1 MVKPTKGLLSIAS
14 IAAIGALA
22 ACGTSSG
29 PASSSGTAGCTGT
42 VTVAT
47 DLPTSGGDASDGLP
61 TQYGAQL
68 AVDQA
73 NANHLL
79 GGSCTVNLI
88 TKDDASVALGKHD
101 PNLGAANMSAL
112 TANAAVVGVVGP
124 FNSVVCEAEAPIA
137 NQAGLVEISPSCTNP
152 GITQVGADPTVN
164 TTSLRPTG
172 KITFFRVCTTDT
184 EQGAGLALE
193 AKSLGA
199 MKAYVFDDQESYGLG
214 LATEFIKD
222 FTTGGGTVVGHQ
234 SLPGTTTSFTSY
246 LQKAKSLGADL
257 IFFGGTSSNGGGI
270 IRQQMSDPTVG
281 MGSVNFIGGDGIS
294 DNLFLTQAGKTANG
308 VYYTVAAPFLSQISS
323 ASTFLTQ
330 YRASKYAT
338 SSNGLVGGQV
348 YAYTANAY
356 DAMNI
361 ILQAIKT
368 AISAN
373 GGTIP
378 SNPQT
383 FRESVR
389 ANVASIQ
396 YDGVI
401 GHTSFTSVG
410 DTTNIALTLYQIQNG
425 AAVATKALSV
435 TAAG

>member
-1 MVKPTKGLLSIAS
+1 MVNPTKGFLSIAS
-14 IAAIGALA
+14 IAVLGLMA
-22 ACGTSSG
+22 ACGTSST
-29 PASSSGTAGCTGT
+29 GTKTTGCTGS

-47 DLPTSGGDASDGLP
+47 ELPTSGGDASDGLP

-112 TANAAVVGVVGP
+112 AANDAVVGVVGE

-137 NQAGLVEISPSCTNP
+137 NQAGLVMISPSCTNP

-164 TTSLRPTG
+164 TLSLRPTG
-172 KITFFRVCTTDT
+172 TITFFRVCTTDT
-184 EQGAGLALE
+184 EQGAGLAQE
-193 AKSLGA
+193 AKALGA
-199 MKAYVFDDQESYGLG
+199 MKAYVFDDQESYGVG

-222 FTTGGGTVVGHQ
+222 FTAGGGTILKHQ
-234 SLPGTTTSFTSY
+234 SLPGTTTSFISY
-246 LQKAKSLGADL
+246 LQQAKSLGADL

-270 IRQQMSDPTVG
+270 IRQQMFDPTVG

-294 DNLFLTQAGKTANG
+294 DNLFLTQAGKDADG

-323 ASTFLTQ
+323 AATFLTQ
-330 YRASKYAT
+330 YKASKYAT
-338 SSNGLVGGQV
+338 ASNGLVGGQV
-348 YAYTANAY
+348 FAYTANAY

-361 ILQAIKT
+361 ILTAIKE

-378 SNPQT
+378 ANPTT
-383 FRESVR
+383 FRASVR

-396 YDGVI
+396 YAGVI
-401 GHTSFTSVG
+401 GNTSFNSVG

-425 AAVATKALSV
+425 AAVAVKALSV
-435 TAAG
+435 TAG

>member
-1 MVKPTKGLLSIAS
+1 MVKPTKWVLSIAS
-14 IAAIGALA
+14 IAALGVLA
-22 ACGTSSG
+22 ACGTSSTG
-29 PASSSGTAGCTGT
+29 NTTTGCTGS

-47 DLPTSGGDASDGLP
+47 ELPTSGGDASDGLP

-137 NQAGLVEISPSCTNP
+137 NQADLVEISPSCTNP
-152 GITQVGADPTVN
+152 GITQVGADPSVN
-164 TTSLRPTG
+164 TVSLRPTG

-193 AKSLGA
+193 AKDLGA
-199 MKAYVFDDQESYGLG
+199 KKAYVFDDQELYGLG

-222 FTTGGGTVVGHQ
+222 FTAGGGTIAGHQ

-246 LQKAKSLGADL
+246 LQQAKSKGADL

-308 VYYTVAAPFLSQISS
+308 VYYTVAAPFLTQISS
-323 ASTFLTQ
+323 ATTFLTQ
-330 YRASKYAT
+330 YKASKYAT

-361 ILQAIKT
+361 ILNAVKEAIT
-368 AISAN
+368 AN

-378 SNPQT
+378 GNPQT
-383 FRESVR
+383 FRASVR
-389 ANVASIQ
+389 ADVASIQ

-401 GHTSFTSVG
+401 GHTSFTPVG

-425 AAVATKALSV
+425 AAVAVKALSV
-435 TAAG
+435 TPAG

>member
-1 MVKPTKGLLSIAS
+1 MVKPTKGFLSIAS
-14 IAAIGALA
+14 FAALGVLA
-22 ACGTSSG
+22 ACGTTSTGGS
-29 PASSSGTAGCTGT
+29 TTTGCTGS

-47 DLPTSGGDASDGLP
+47 ELPTSGGDASDGLP
-61 TQYGAQL
+61 TQYGAEL

-112 TANAAVVGVVGP
+112 AANAAVVGVVGP

-137 NQAGLVEISPSCTNP
+137 NQADLVEISPSCTNP

-164 TTSLRPTG
+164 TLSLRPTG

-184 EQGAGLALE
+184 EQGAGLAQE
-193 AKSLGA
+193 AKALNA
-199 MKAYVFDDQESYGLG
+199 TKAYVFDDQESYGVG
-214 LATEFIKD
+214 LATEFTKD
-222 FTTGGGTVVGHQ
+222 FTAAGGTVVGHQ
-234 SLPGTTTSFTSY
+234 SLPGTTTSFISY
-246 LQKAKSLGADL
+246 LQQAKSLGADL
-257 IFFGGTSSNGGGI
+257 VFFGGTSSNGGGI
-270 IRQQMSDPTVG
+270 IRQQMFDPTVG
-281 MGSVNFIGGDGIS
+281 MGTVNFIGGDGIS
-294 DNLFLTQAGKTANG
+294 DNLFLTQAGKDANG

-323 ASTFLTQ
+323 AATFLSQ
-330 YRASKYAT
+330 YKASKYAT
-338 SSNGLVGGQV
+338 QSNGLVGGQV

-361 ILQAIKT
+361 ILQAIKE
-368 AISAN
+368 AITAN

-378 SNPQT
+378 TNPTT
-383 FRESVR
+383 FRASVR
-389 ANVASIQ
+389 SNVASIQ
-396 YDGVI
+396 YAGVI
-401 GHTSFTSVG
+401 GNTSFNSVG

-425 AAVATKALSV
+425 AAVAVKALSV
-435 TAAG
+435 TAG